1 MLDYPRSEFAEQERR
16 YIIARRGHI
25 VEHMEALEEEHKLLG
40 ERLAALDSME
50 QLFEQTERQLEK
62 VRTTQKR
69 VNQKMA
75 DLVGDPAPASGE
87 DIPRRTQAVQA
98 LRRVD
103 VADAG

>member
-1 MLDYPRSEFAEQERR
+1 MADYPRSEFAEQERR
-16 YIIARRGHI
+16 YIISRRGHI

-40 ERLAALDSME
+40 ERLSALDSME

-75 DLVGDPAPASGE
+75 DLVGDPNAD

>member
-1 MLDYPRSEFAEQERR
+1 MLEYPRSEFAQQERR

-69 VNQKMA
+69 VNDKMA
-75 DLVGDPAPASGE
+75 ELVSEPTSD
-87 DIPRRTQAVQA
+87 DMPRRTQAVQA

>member
-1 MLDYPRSEFAEQERR
+1 MLEYPRSEFAQQERR

-69 VNQKMA
+69 VNDKMA
-75 DLVGDPAPASGE
+75 ELVSEPTGD

>member
-1 MLDYPRSEFAEQERR
+1 MLEYPRSEFAQQERR

-40 ERLAALDSME
+40 DRLSALDSME

-75 DLVGDPAPASGE
+75 DLVGEPAAAE

>member
-1 MLDYPRSEFAEQERR
+1 MLEYPRSEFAQQERR

-69 VNQKMA
+69 VNDKMA
-75 DLVGDPAPASGE
+75 ELVSEPTSE

>member
-1 MLDYPRSEFAEQERR
+1 MLEYPRSEFAQQERR

-69 VNQKMA
+69 VNDKMA
-75 DLVGDPAPASGE
+75 ELVSEPASE